1 MLGPESARIFR
12 ITHIDNVPW
21 ILDHGLH
28 CKTSLVQDLN
38 FVSIG
43 MKDLIEKRTS
53 RQVPIGPGG
62 TLADY
67 VPFYFTPFSIMM
79 YNIKTGYNDVTQRR
93 NGEIAIL
100 VSSIYKLEEGG
111 TRYVYTNGHAFL
123 QETEYYDDLDN
134 LNQIDWELLRQRN
147 FNKDPEDPGKGAR
160 YQAEALV
167 HLRVPVGALL
177 GIACHDVIANKRIES
192 ELQSRDLSIPVRTM
206 PQWYF

>member
-12 ITHIDNVPW
+12 ITHIDNVSW
-21 ILDHGLH
+21 ILDHGLR
-28 CKTSLVQDLN
+28 CKTSLVQDPN

-43 MKDLIEKRTS
+43 MKDLILKRIS

-100 VSSIYKLEEGG
+100 VSSLYKLQEGG

-123 QETEYYDDLDN
+123 QETEYYDDLGN
-134 LNQIDWELLRQRN
+134 LNQIDWELLRKRN
-147 FNKDPEDPGKGAR
+147 FKKDPEDPGKGAR

-167 HLRVPVGALL
+167 HLLVPVGALL
-177 GIACHDVIANKRIES
+177 GIACHDEIAHKRIEA
-192 ELQSRDLSIPVRTM
+192 EVQSRDLSIPIRIM